1 LAEKNSRGPIRGRGA
16 PVQLFEQ
23 ILVQKEMCNEML
35 QSKNQLIEM
44 LEAENRVCDE
54 NYKDLIHSYHVNM
67 SVLAGRMENHVQV
80 SNTRKKYYDE
90 LHIFLLTKCKEFC
103 CSSLFTT
110 LCGCFKTVTT
120 PRSRLANE
128 YL

>member
-1 LAEKNSRGPIRGRGA
+1 
-16 PVQLFEQ
+16 
-23 ILVQKEMCNEML
+23 ML

-80 SNTRKKYYDE
+80 GKKRKKYDE
-90 LHIFLLTKCKEFC
+90 LHIFLQKKCEKFGC
-103 CSSLFTT
+103 FSLFSIAT
-110 LCGCFKTVTT
+110 LCGWFKETDAEK
-120 PRSRLANE
+120 LARMKE
-128 YL
+128 G

>member
-1 LAEKNSRGPIRGRGA
+1 VVAGGGGAKTTENIVLRPLCINLKKSTGSCLWQGA

-80 SNTRKKYYDE
+80 SNARRKKTRNCTFY
-90 LHIFLLTKCKEFC
+90 
-103 CSSLFTT
+103 
-110 LCGCFKTVTT
+110 
-120 PRSRLANE
+120 
-128 YL
+128 

>member
-1 LAEKNSRGPIRGRGA
+1 MAGGGGVKTTEKKLLRPLFIILLAEKKIHGVLCRDRGA

-54 NYKDLIHSYHVNM
+54 NYKELIHSYHVNM

-80 SNTRKKYYDE
+80 SNARKKK
-90 LHIFLLTKCKEFC
+90 F
-103 CSSLFTT
+103 FTD
-110 LCGCFKTVTT
+110 KM
-120 PRSRLANE
+120 
-128 YL
+128 

>member
-1 LAEKNSRGPIRGRGA
+1 
-16 PVQLFEQ
+16 
-23 ILVQKEMCNEML
+23 VQKEMCNEML

-80 SNTRKKYYDE
+80 SNAREK
-90 LHIFLLTKCKEFC
+90 II
-103 CSSLFTT
+103 
-110 LCGCFKTVTT
+110 
-120 PRSRLANE
+120 R
-128 YL
+128 